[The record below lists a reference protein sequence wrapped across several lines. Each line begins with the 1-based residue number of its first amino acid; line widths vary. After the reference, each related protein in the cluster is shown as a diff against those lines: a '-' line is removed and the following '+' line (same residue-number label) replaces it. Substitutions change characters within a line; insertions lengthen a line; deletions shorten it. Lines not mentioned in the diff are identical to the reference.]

1 MKVGRSR
8 MKISRSVDTNERE
21 EEDKSGCSLLK
32 SVEINVEECD
42 SRGAKEEGCTFRSKV
57 DAVRGYRIKREAEGE
72 EEKGKCQGELRR
84 EKAARRS
91 GWSLWVEPRVR
102 EVPAKTGLPTPPPR
116 SR

>member
-21 EEDKSGCSLLK
+21 EEDKSGSLLK

-57 DAVRGYRIKREAEGE
+57 DAVRGYRIKREAEG
-72 EEKGKCQGELRR
+72 KRR
-84 EKAARRS
+84 KENARGNFDARKQR
-91 GWSLWVEPRVR
+91 GDPDG
-102 EVPAKTGLPTPPPR
+102 AFG
-116 SR
+116 